1 MEEIT
6 AQLTKVNCYL
16 SAIVTIW
23 TIIAVTLLFFYF
35 FWLIRK
41 E

>member
-6 AQLTKVNCYL
+6 AQLFKANCYL
-16 SAIVTIW
+16 SAIATTLLV
-23 TIIAVTLLFFYF
+23 IAVTLLFFYF